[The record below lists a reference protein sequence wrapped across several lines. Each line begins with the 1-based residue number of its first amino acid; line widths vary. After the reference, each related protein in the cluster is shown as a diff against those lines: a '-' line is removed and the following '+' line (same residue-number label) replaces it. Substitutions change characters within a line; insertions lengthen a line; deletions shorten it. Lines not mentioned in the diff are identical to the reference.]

1 VSLARNTEKSIAAR
15 RATPVACAW
24 RPLAALCAVVLTLP
38 LAACG
43 RDEPDLSNGKAQ
55 FVEKC
60 GSCHELAR
68 AGTGGTQGP
77 SLDAA
82 FQTALADG
90 IDRDTVEGIVH
101 KQILHPRSDSI
112 MPAGLVKGDDAR
124 DVAAYVG
131 FAADKSGQDE
141 GRLASA
147 GLAQAKTGEQ
157 IFTAAGCAGCH
168 TFAPAGSNGTIGPNL
183 DELAQAAGE
192 REPGK
197 SAEEYVRESLTK
209 PEAFLVQGFGNAMP
223 SFEGRLTD
231 KQIQAL
237 VDYLLQN
244 GGG

>member
-1 VSLARNTEKSIAAR
+1 MSLTRNT
-15 RATPVACAW
+15 
-24 RPLAALCAVVLTLP
+24 LAAALGAVALTLS
-38 LAACG
+38 LGACG
-43 RDEPDLSNGKAQ
+43 RDEPDLSSGKAQ

-68 AGTGGTQGP
+68 AGTAGTQGP

-101 KQILHPRSDSI
+101 KQILHPRRNSI
-112 MPAGLVKGDDAR
+112 MPAGLVQGDDAR

-131 FAADKSGQDE
+131 YAAARSGDDQ
-141 GRLASA
+141 GALASA

-168 TFAPAGSNGTIGPNL
+168 TFSPAGSNGTIGPNL
-183 DELAQAAGE
+183 DELAAAAGK

-197 SAEEYVRESLTK
+197 SAEDYIRESLTK
-209 PEAFLVQGFGNAMP
+209 PEAFLAPGFGNAMP
-223 SFEGRLTD
+223 SYEGRLTD
-231 KQIQAL
+231 AQIQAL
-237 VDYLLQN
+237 IDYLLQT

>member
-1 VSLARNTEKSIAAR
+1 MSLTRYSLAA
-15 RATPVACAW
+15 VM
-24 RPLAALCAVVLTLP
+24 CAVALTLP

-43 RDEPDLSNGKAQ
+43 RDEADLTNGKAK

-60 GSCHELAR
+60 GSCHTLAR
-68 AGTGGTQGP
+68 AGTAGTQGP

-112 MPAGLVKGDDAR
+112 MPAGLVQGDDAS

-131 FAADKSGQDE
+131 FAAAKPGDDQGA
-141 GRLASA
+141 LATA

-168 TFAPAGSNGTIGPNL
+168 TFSPAGSNGTIGPNL
-183 DELAQAAGE
+183 NDLKAAAAKF
-192 REPGK
+192 GK
-197 SAEEYVRESLTK
+197 GKTPEEYVRESILD
-209 PEAFLVQGFGNAMP
+209 PGAFLVPGFSNAMP
-223 SFEGRLTD
+223 SFKGRLTD
-231 KQIQAL
+231 KQIQTL
-237 VDYLLQN
+237 IDYLLKS
-244 GGG
+244 GG

>member
-1 VSLARNTEKSIAAR
+1 MSLTRN
-15 RATPVACAW
+15 
-24 RPLAALCAVVLTLP
+24 PLAAALCAVALALP
-38 LAACG
+38 LGACG
-43 RDEPDLSNGKAQ
+43 RDEPDLTNGKAQ

-68 AGTGGTQGP
+68 AGTAGTQGP

-101 KQILHPRSDSI
+101 DQILNPRKNSI

-124 DVAAYVG
+124 DVSAYVG
-131 FAADKSGQDE
+131 YAAARSGSDE
-141 GRLASA
+141 GALASA

-183 DELAQAAGE
+183 NELAAVAGE

-197 SAEEYVRESLTK
+197 SAEEYVRESLTM
-209 PEAFLVQGFGNAMP
+209 PEAFLAQGFGNAMP

-231 KQIQAL
+231 EQIQTL
-237 VDYLLQN
+237 VEYLLQN

>member
-1 VSLARNTEKSIAAR
+1 M
-15 RATPVACAW
+15 
-24 RPLAALCAVVLTLP
+24 LP

-60 GSCHELAR
+60 GSCHELGR
-68 AGTGGTQGP
+68 AGTAGTQGP

-82 FQTALADG
+82 FQTALAD
-90 IDRDTVEGIVH
+90 
-101 KQILHPRSDSI
+101 QILNPRKNSI
-112 MPAGLVKGDDAR
+112 MPARLVTGEDAC

-131 FAADKSGQDE
+131 YAVARPGDDQGA
-141 GRLASA
+141 LATA

-168 TFAPAGSNGTIGPNL
+168 TFSPAGSNGTIGPNL
-183 DELAQAAGE
+183 NDLAAAAGKFAK
-192 REPGK
+192 GK
-197 SAEEYVRESLTK
+197 PPEEYVRESMLK
-209 PEAFLVQGFGNAMP
+209 PDAFIVPGFGNAMP

-237 VDYLLQN
+237 IDYLLKN
-244 GGG
+244 GG

>member
-1 VSLARNTEKSIAAR
+1 VSLIRN
-15 RATPVACAW
+15 
-24 RPLAALCAVVLTLP
+24 PLAAVLCAVALALP
-38 LAACG
+38 LSACG
-43 RDEPDLSNGKAQ
+43 RDEADLSNGKAQ

-68 AGTGGTQGP
+68 AGTAGTQGP

-101 KQILHPRSDSI
+101 DQILNPRKNSI
-112 MPAGLVKGDDAR
+112 MPARLVEGDDAR

-131 FAADKSGQDE
+131 YAADRSGNDE
-141 GRLASA
+141 GALATA

-183 DELAQAAGE
+183 DELAAAADQ

-197 SAEEYVRESLTK
+197 SAEEYVRESLTN
-209 PEAFLVQGFGNAMP
+209 PEAFLAEGFGNAMP
-223 SFEGRLTD
+223 SYEGRLTD
-231 KQIQAL
+231 EQIQAL
-237 VDYLLQN
+237 IDYLLEN

>member
-1 VSLARNTEKSIAAR
+1 VSLTRNTVK
-15 RATPVACAW
+15 PL
-24 RPLAALCAVVLTLP
+24 LAAFAAALIALP
-38 LAACG
+38 LGACG
-43 RDEPDLSNGKAQ
+43 RDDPDLENGKAQ
-55 FVEKC
+55 FVENC
-60 GSCHELAR
+60 GSCHELGR
-68 AGTGGTQGP
+68 AGTGGTTGP

-90 IDRDTVEGIVH
+90 MDRDTIEGIVH
-101 KQILHPRSDSI
+101 RQILQPRKGSVMKPGI
-112 MPAGLVKGDDAR
+112 VKGDDAG

-131 FAADKSGQDE
+131 YAAARRGDDE

-168 TFAPAGSNGTIGPNL
+168 QFAPAGSTGTIGPSL
-183 DELAQAAGE
+183 DELAAAAGD

-197 SAEEYVRESLTK
+197 SAEDYVRESLTQ
-209 PEAFLVQGFGNAMP
+209 PEAFLVEGFGNAMP

-231 KQIQAL
+231 EQVQAL
-237 VDYLLQN
+237 VDYLLDS

>member
-1 VSLARNTEKSIAAR
+1 MSLTRNTLA
-15 RATPVACAW
+15 
-24 RPLAALCAVVLTLP
+24 AALCAVAVTLA

-55 FVEKC
+55 FVEQC
-60 GSCHELAR
+60 GSCHTLGR
-68 AGTGGTQGP
+68 AGTAGTQGP
-77 SLDAA
+77 SLDKA

-101 KQILHPRSDSI
+101 KQILHPRSNSI
-112 MPAGLVKGDDAR
+112 MPAGLVKGEDAR

-131 FAADKSGQDE
+131 YAAARPGDDQGA
-141 GRLASA
+141 LASA

-168 TFAPAGSNGTIGPNL
+168 TFGPAGSNGTIGPNL
-183 DELAQAAGE
+183 DELAAAAAK

-197 SAEEYVRESLTK
+197 SAEEYVRESLLK
-209 PEAFLVQGFGNAMP
+209 PEAFLAPGFGNAMP

-231 KQIQAL
+231 EQIQAL
-237 VDYLLQN
+237 TDYLLQS

>member
-1 VSLARNTEKSIAAR
+1 VSLARNTVK
-15 RATPVACAW
+15 
-24 RPLAALCAVVLTLP
+24 PLGAALCAVALMLP
-38 LAACG
+38 LAAGG

-68 AGTGGTQGP
+68 AGTAGTQGP

-90 IDRDTVEGIVH
+90 IDRDTIEGVVH
-101 KQILHPRSDSI
+101 KQILHPRRNSI
-112 MPAGLVKGDDAR
+112 MPAGLVEGDDAV

-131 FAADKSGQDE
+131 FAAAKSGDDQ
-141 GRLASA
+141 GALATA

-168 TFAPAGSNGTIGPNL
+168 TFAPAGSNATIGPNL
-183 DELAQAAGE
+183 DELAAAAGD

-197 SAEEYVRESLTK
+197 SAEEYVRESLTD
-209 PEAFLVQGFGNAMP
+209 PEAFLAEGFGNAMP

-231 KQIQAL
+231 EQIQAL
-237 VDYLLQN
+237 IDYLLEN